1 MAIGVQG
8 GVMLEAALSFLGFG
22 DPNVVSWGSMLNQ
35 AFRAGAMR
43 SAWWWVIPPCVA
55 LSLFV
60 ISVFMVTRAYEELLN
75 PRLRET

>member
-35 AFRAGAMR
+35 SFRAGAMR
-43 SAWWWVIPPCVA
+43 SAWWWVIPPGVA

>member
-1 MAIGVQG
+1 
-8 GVMLEAALSFLGFG
+8 
-22 DPNVVSWGSMLNQ
+22 MLNQ

-43 SAWWWVIPPCVA
+43 SAWWWVIPPGVA

>member
-1 MAIGVQG
+1 
-8 GVMLEAALSFLGFG
+8 MLEAALSFLGFG
-22 DPNVVSWGSMLNQ
+22 DPNVISWGSMLNQ

-43 SAWWWVIPPCVA
+43 TAWWWVIAPGMA

-75 PRLRET
+75 PRLREV